1 MDNTGEVVYQE
12 MVVLLIS
19 IIQQHSILLI
29 LKSKMSGVHRHS
41 SAVFKKMG
49 SYNHVPMKQMGK
61 YNNPVKRLGVN
72 TGVGSSKN
80 K

>member
-1 MDNTGEVVYQE
+1 MYIRIKMSGSLQ
-12 MVVLLIS
+12 
-19 IIQQHSILLI
+19 
-29 LKSKMSGVHRHS
+29 SKMSGVHRHS
-41 SAVFKKMG
+41 STVFKKMG

-80 K
+80 NLIGEMYPHY